1 MSPIT
6 PAVRAWLTVAAVL
19 AGVAFGAW
27 VQGLRGDITLQR
39 AKAAQATQRA
49 DQSDADLAEFK
60 AAAREMTG
68 AAKDAAAQARAARA
82 KIAAI
87 HVRPYE
93 KPLPVG
99 CRPDL
104 ERLRDR
110 NAAIDAFNAAA
121 AGH

>member
-27 VQGLRGDITLQR
+27 VQGLRGDIALQR
-39 AKAAQATQRA
+39 VKAAQATQRA
-49 DQSDADLAEFK
+49 DQSDADLVEFK

-93 KPLPVG
+93 KPLPVD
-99 CRPDL
+99 CRPDP
-104 ERLRDR
+104 ERLRQR
-110 NAAIDAFNAAA
+110 NAAIDAFNSAAT
-121 AGH
+121 GQ

>member
-1 MSPIT
+1 MNPIT

-27 VQGLRGDITLQR
+27 VQGLRGDVALER
-39 AKAAQATQRA
+39 VKAAQATQRA

-68 AAKDAAAQARAARA
+68 AAKDAAAQTKAVRA

-99 CRPDL
+99 CRPDS

-110 NAAIDAFNAAA
+110 NAAIAAFNAAA